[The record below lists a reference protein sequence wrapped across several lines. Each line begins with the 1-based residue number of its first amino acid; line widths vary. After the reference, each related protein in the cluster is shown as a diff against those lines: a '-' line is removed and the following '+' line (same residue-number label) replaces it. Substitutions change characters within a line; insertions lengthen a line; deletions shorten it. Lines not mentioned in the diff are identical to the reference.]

1 MYYIISSCLKY
12 YQSTYPVVV
21 KSLLQSG
28 IQSSQIIFIVGGS
41 ETETVDVTEDGI
53 SIAFVT
59 YNSFDLTGLIYIAE
73 NIDKYQE
80 YKNFFLLHDTCEVLP
95 YFKEKSEEFNTLE
108 IIKPLSKNI
117 SMNIGMYSSQCLTEQ
132 LQVLQNIKYFPTS
145 AADLQNVKN
154 FFVVN
159 EDILFNK
166 YRATSVYNSSW
177 KVLDEVG
184 YYNKDNIRTVELFE
198 DIGIVKIKANTKT
211 KAIWNVEL

>member
-12 YQSTYPVVV
+12 HKSTYPVIA
-21 KSLLQSG
+21 KSLLESG
-28 IQSSQIIFIVGGS
+28 IQSSQIIFVVGGS

-53 SIAFVT
+53 SMAFVA
-59 YNSFDLTGLIYIAE
+59 YNSFDLTGLIYTAE
-73 NIDKYQE
+73 NIHKYQE
-80 YKNFFLLHDTCEVLP
+80 YNNFFLLHDTCEVLP

-132 LQVLQNIKYFPTS
+132 LQVLQDAKYFPTS

-166 YRATSVYNSSW
+166 YQATSAYNSSW
-177 KVLDEVG
+177 KVLDEIG